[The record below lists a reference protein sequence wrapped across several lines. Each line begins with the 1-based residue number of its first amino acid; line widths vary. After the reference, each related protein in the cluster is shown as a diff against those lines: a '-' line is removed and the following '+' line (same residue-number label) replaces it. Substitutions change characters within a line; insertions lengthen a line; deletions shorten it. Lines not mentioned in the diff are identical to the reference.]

1 MAGNRYEE
9 GMERCC
15 CRRVSSAGLTE
26 RKKKILDC
34 EIRAEMFK
42 DTKYPKNRIGWLIG
56 IWLVFLIRRKKNTF
70 LFANL

>member
-26 RKKKILDC
+26 RKKKILDR

-42 DTKYPKNRIGWLIG
+42 DTKYPKNRIG
-56 IWLVFLIRRKKNTF
+56 
-70 LFANL
+70 

>member
-9 GMERCC
+9 EMERDGKGC

-42 DTKYPKNRIGWLIG
+42 DTKYPKNRIG
-56 IWLVFLIRRKKNTF
+56 
-70 LFANL
+70 